1 MSNRTLVALLVGLVL
16 AMVLILAPVS
26 LVTSALGRTG
36 LMSASGARGTVWSGS
51 LDNVVMAGS
60 PVGDLKLGLSPLALL
75 TGQARLGLR
84 QRAGFDGRAV
94 LFPGGAKRGVEGL
107 TWRMPVDLTETGL
120 PVAGVATFK
129 DAAAVFRK
137 GQCVR
142 AGGQIELRLAGEGPL
157 GGVVLSGAP
166 VCRRESWVSTLSG
179 AAGAAKVSLATRIDG
194 TGRFQVET
202 MIVTTDEPTIQ
213 SLLANGFLRD
223 AVGARRTVDGQWTR
237 SAQARAK

>member
-36 LMSASGARGTVWSGS
+36 LMSATGARGTVWIGR
-51 LDNVVMAGS
+51 LDNVVLAGS

-75 TGQARLGLR
+75 TGQTRVGLR
-84 QRAGFDGRAV
+84 QTAGFDGRAV
-94 LFPGGAKRGVEGL
+94 LFPAGAKRGVEGL

-129 DAAAVFRK
+129 NAAAVFRK

-142 AGGQIELRLAGEGPL
+142 AGGQIELRLAGDGPL
-157 GGVVLSGAP
+157 GGLLLSGAP
-166 VCRRESWVSTLSG
+166 VCRRDSWVSTLSG
-179 AAGAAKVSLATRIDG
+179 AAGAAKVVLATRIDG
-194 TGRFQVET
+194 KGRFQVE
-202 MIVTTDEPTIQ
+202 MMVVTTDEPTIQ

-223 AVGARRTVDGQWTR
+223 AVGARRTLDGQWTR